1 MHRYMLTTI
10 LAMLLSM
17 NAWSQ
22 EEERGA
28 EPGAETQA
36 DPATAAGAENADEA
50 IIEEPAADDEVE
62 DEIDISELE
71 EESYADAEEED
82 FVPTEDIP
90 TDQAIPFPTDI

>member
-1 MHRYMLTTI
+1 MHRYLLTTI

-22 EEERGA
+22 ETEPGA
-28 EPGAETQA
+28 EPGI
-36 DPATAAGAENADEA
+36 DPGPEAGDEA
-50 IIEEPAADDEVE
+50 STVEPAADDEVE
-62 DEIDISELE
+62 EPIDDSDLDET
-71 EESYADAEEED
+71 SYADAEEED

>member
-28 EPGAETQA
+28 ETQA
-36 DPATAAGAENADEA
+36 DPATETENAEEA
-50 IIEEPAADDEVE
+50 SVEEPAAADEVE